1 MFCSDCWDGSEG
13 VPAPRSVGVIG
24 PAECGVNPGGWA
36 MYFCRTSRI
45 FSCSCCLFWKMSLW
59 ASWKLLVAWDDGNM
73 PCSWN
78 SCITRLRRCSR
89 IFRWPFSSAEL
100 TDRADGVLGVRG
112 DRSALSAA
120 ISTTEKK
127 PLYCSMLKSGPK
139 NRLPI
144 MYELE
149 GVAVVDSGALL
160 SEVSGGGGGGGACCC
175 C

>member
-1 MFCSDCWDGSEG
+1 M
-13 VPAPRSVGVIG
+13 
-24 PAECGVNPGGWA
+24 
-36 MYFCRTSRI
+36 
-45 FSCSCCLFWKMSLW
+45 
-59 ASWKLLVAWDDGNM
+59 LVAWEDGNI

-139 NRLPI
+139 NRLPM
-144 MYELE
+144 MYELD
-149 GVAVVDSGALL
+149 GVAVEDSGALL
-160 SEVSGGGGGGGACCC
+160 SEVSGGGGRGGLCCC
-175 C
+175 CCCCCC